1 MFLELLPLVAPL
13 PIPLLAVAVLSGAET
28 ALFTLTY
35 HDRLRLARSHPLAA
49 AQIGYLLA
57 RPRGLL
63 VLILFL
69 NMLASTVYFVLTS
82 LALLQATQPWV
93 AVVIGVVNLLLMTLA
108 GEVVSKMLAARYA
121 VPISRVIA
129 GPLRAVYRVLRPV
142 VEFVEAGVIAPLAR
156 LFSPGVASGELTPD
170 ELGALL
176 HLGAQEGAIDADEQR
191 VLGQVIGLSGLRVR
205 EVMTPR
211 VDLSWL
217 EASAPLAEVQEMAR
231 VQGLTRIPICRGSI
245 DDEDVLGLLDVKKYL
260 AAAAAGKPV
269 GLEECVDPP
278 CYAPERA
285 SLDKLLELM
294 RTRGVKLAICVNEHG
309 SVTGVVS
316 LQDLVRRLVAE
327 LDRQDEESIAGGQV
341 RQVGAG
347 EWEVPGRLSVGAWA
361 GMFGL
366 KADKRV
372 STVAGLIF
380 ARLGRTPE
388 VGDSVVIGNVRLR
401 VARLDGRVVES
412 AFVDLVTDG
421 ALAGGGA

>member
-1 MFLELLPLVAPL
+1 
-13 PIPLLAVAVLSGAET
+13 
-28 ALFTLTY
+28 
-35 HDRLRLARSHPLAA
+35 
-49 AQIGYLLA
+49 
-57 RPRGLL
+57 
-63 VLILFL
+63 
-69 NMLASTVYFVLTS
+69 
-82 LALLQATQPWV
+82 
-93 AVVIGVVNLLLMTLA
+93 VVIGIVNLLLMTLA

-121 VPISRVIA
+121 VLISRVIA

-156 LFSPGVASGELTPD
+156 LFSPGVSSGELTPD